1 MPGRQAPS
9 EGTKVTMGNQ
19 APVYQEGSGAVQPDS
34 LAAESQAFQSNNRT
48 SEGVSASQPQEGY
61 SSTNQSSSISSGDT
75 GLKSGSA
82 ASAGTAPGY
91 VGNLSNQDPSGP
103 HGKNLKEDP
112 NLEGKNNSGEFGT
125 ANDPGRLAEQKFT
138 LGANTPAVAH
148 GGGQEKLN
156 KESPYDALSSSKEA

>member
-19 APVYQEGSGAVQPDS
+19 APVYQEGSGAPS
-34 LAAESQAFQSNNRT
+34 SPTTAPARAFPPPSRKRPT
-48 SEGVSASQPQEGY
+48 RP
-61 SSTNQSSSISSGDT
+61 THPPSISGTDT
-75 GLKSGSA
+75 GLRSGGA

-91 VGNLSNQDPSGP
+91 IGNLSNQDPSGP

-112 NLEGKNNSGEFGT
+112 SLEGKHVSGEIGT
-125 ANDPGRLAEQKFT
+125 ENDPGRAAEHKFA

-148 GGGQEKLN
+148 GGQQEKLN
-156 KESPYDALSSSKEA
+156 KESPYEALSSEKEA

>member
-48 SEGVSASQPQEGY
+48 GEGVSASKPQESY
-61 SSTNQSSSISSGDT
+61 SSNTSSSVSGADT
-75 GLKSGSA
+75 GLKSGGA
-82 ASAGTAPGY
+82 ASAGTAPSY
-91 VGNLSNQDPSGP
+91 ISNLSNQDPSGP

-112 NLEGKNNSGEFGT
+112 NLEGKHVSGEIGT
-125 ANDPGRLAEQKFT
+125 DNDPGRVAEHKFA

-148 GGGQEKLN
+148 GGQQEKLN
-156 KESPYDALSSSKEA
+156 KESPYNALSSEKEA